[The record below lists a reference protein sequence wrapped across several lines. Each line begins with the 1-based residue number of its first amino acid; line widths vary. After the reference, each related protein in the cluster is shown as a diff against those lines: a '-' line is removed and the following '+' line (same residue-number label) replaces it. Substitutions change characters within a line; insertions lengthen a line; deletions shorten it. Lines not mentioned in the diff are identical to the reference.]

1 MAPRDAVV
9 RVCQMGGGSV
19 ESGNREE
26 FEEKEPDDNGLG
38 RDKWSLVVAMCVRS
52 KARSLRRSVA
62 G

>member
-1 MAPRDAVV
+1 MAPREAVV
-9 RVCQMGGGSV
+9 RVCQIGGGSV
-19 ESGNREE
+19 ESSGEE
-26 FEEKEPDDNGLG
+26 GFEDEPDDNEFG